1 MHPKDRAQMMAYML
15 RSGIK
20 DKVKFASD
28 VAKPVDKFEVQQIKL
43 FNEFNK
49 RNPRTEKADGGRIG
63 FSNGS
68 DRVAYK
74 KINKLTDANRANFKY
89 PPDHKYKVQI
99 PTREDLGPGSLQTF
113 SAKTKKELK
122 KLVDKSPVTSMDY
135 TKGLINPK
143 DVAEKLPEGAVKFD
157 LTRIKVPTGI
167 FVGEGR
173 DRSEIFKIQNLD
185 GSGTRYTAA
194 GAGGGQKKLY
204 KSIEEVKKAKLDF
217 APDEFFVESETPSK
231 GGIKEVTYK
240 NRKTGEKKVF
250 YKPRVGPEK
259 ATIPGRGAETKEEA
273 QKFVDDYFKNNPIV
287 HPAKRELDI
296 KLRNLFDDSR
306 IKKILRTGKPSKKDL
321 DIVKDILGGTDRQ
334 AQEKLAQLADAVD
347 PKGQRTIDGIPKIDG
362 KKAKNIF
369 NFHKTKDIAKE
380 LEDIAIGKSVGESP
394 LGSFRASVQSSIP
407 MKGGI
412 QGYSVD
418 EAKARASSVRLNSK
432 PYSIFGQVIAGDI
445 NQGPKQ
451 TFDANLS
458 IFEEQVK
465 KAIKNNQNPIQAIR
479 KYNKRAAEAEAEA
492 NQYKSRNTKK
502 VYFPRITTDSPDI
515 AIKNK
520 SAYTKYK
527 KFFDKNYAQQGYSF
541 VIPKDLQP
549 LPSLAA
555 DLKDK
560 NSSTY
565 KNMIKQIKD
574 VGRKFIKN
582 IDQFDEKELFQK
594 LRNNPNFNT
603 IRRLMPRLASLEDD
617 FTGPGGFPLTAGF
630 DPNIGIKS
638 IEEDTFARR
647 NPITTGAGL
656 SAAGTAAVLKAT
668 GTPIR
673 TALGKAFRGAGTR
686 LGVLPFAAMQVKSN
700 IDKGENIADAVV
712 DPLVGLELSLPGV
725 LKENLSKIT
734 TNPTAQRILN
744 LGRFARFTTPVG
756 AALGIAGLGVDAA
769 KFSRDRIRELR
780 AMSPEQRQ
788 ELRRQGA
795 RQAFDPFSAAGGG
808 IAKQAG
814 DRSGAMLESMNP
826 DKDGLPG
833 LLKRVKKL

>member
-1 MHPKDRAQMMAYML
+1 MTPKEYKQMMDYL
-15 RSGIK
+15 TRSGIRK
-20 DKVKFASD
+20 QIKFASD
-28 VAKPVDKFEVQQIKL
+28 IARPDPKPQVQEIEL
-43 FNEFNK
+43 FNQFNK
-49 RNPRTEKADGGRIG
+49 RNPQADGGRIG

-99 PTREDLGPGSLQTF
+99 PTREDLGAGSLQTF

-273 QKFVDDYFKNNPIV
+273 QKFVDDYFKKNPIV

-306 IKKILRTGKPSKKDL
+306 IKKILRTGRPSKKDL

-347 PKGQRTIDGIPKIDG
+347 PKGQRTIDGISKIDG

-465 KAIKNNQNPIQAIR
+465 KAIKNNQDPTQAIR

-502 VYFPRITTDSPDI
+502 VYFPRITTDSPDK

-582 IDQFDEKELFQK
+582 IDQYDEKELFRK
-594 LRNNPNFNT
+594 LQNNPNFNK

-668 GTPIR
+668 GTPIK
-673 TALGKAFRGAGTR
+673 TALGKAIRGAGTPIAGPIYAG
-686 LGVLPFAAMQVKSN
+686 L
-700 IDKGENIADAVV
+700 NIADKIKSGSSVTDAVI
-712 DPLVGLELSLPGV
+712 DPITGLELSFPG
-725 LKENLSKIT
+725 LFKENLKKLTS
-734 TNPTAQRILN
+734 NPTAQKILG
-744 LGRFARFTTPVG
+744 LGKFGRALTPIG
-756 AALGIAGLGVDAA
+756 AGITAAGLGIDAA
-769 KFSRDRIRELR
+769 KFTRDRIRELQ
-780 AMSPEQRQ
+780 AMTPEQRQ
-788 ELRRQGA
+788 QLRAEQSALAFEGA
-795 RQAFDPFSAAGGG
+795 RDGGLIG
-808 IAKQAG
+808 KKSGPPPISGPTPHG
-814 DRSGAMLESMNP
+814 DE
-826 DKDGLPG
+826 GLPG
-833 LLKRVKKL
+833 IFKRVKKG

>member
-1 MHPKDRAQMMAYML
+1 MTPKEYKQMMDYL
-15 RSGIK
+15 TRSGIRK
-20 DKVKFASD
+20 QIKFASD
-28 VAKPVDKFEVQQIKL
+28 IARPDPKPQVQEIEL
-43 FNEFNK
+43 FNQFNK
-49 RNPRTEKADGGRIG
+49 RNPQADGGRIG

-99 PTREDLGPGSLQTF
+99 PTREDLGAGSLQTF

-273 QKFVDDYFKNNPIV
+273 QKFVDDYFKKNPIV

-306 IKKILRTGKPSKKDL
+306 IKKILRTGRPSKKDL

-347 PKGQRTIDGIPKIDG
+347 PKGQRTIDGISKIDG

-465 KAIKNNQNPIQAIR
+465 KAIKNNQDPTQAIR

-555 DLKDK
+555 DLKDN

-582 IDQFDEKELFQK
+582 IDQYDEKELFRK
-594 LRNNPNFNT
+594 LQNNPNFNK

-668 GTPIR
+668 GTPIK
-673 TALGKAFRGAGTR
+673 TALGKAIRGAGTPIAGPIYAG
-686 LGVLPFAAMQVKSN
+686 L
-700 IDKGENIADAVV
+700 NIADKIKSGSSVTDAVI
-712 DPLVGLELSLPGV
+712 DPITGLELSFPG
-725 LKENLSKIT
+725 LFKENLKKLTS
-734 TNPTAQRILN
+734 NPTAQKILG
-744 LGRFARFTTPVG
+744 LGKFGRALTPIG
-756 AALGIAGLGVDAA
+756 AGITAAGLGIDAA
-769 KFSRDRIRELR
+769 KFTRDRIRELQ
-780 AMSPEQRQ
+780 AMTPEQRQ
-788 ELRRQGA
+788 QLRAEQSALAFEGA
-795 RQAFDPFSAAGGG
+795 RDGGLIG
-808 IAKQAG
+808 KKSGPPPISGPTPHG
-814 DRSGAMLESMNP
+814 DE
-826 DKDGLPG
+826 GLPG
-833 LLKRVKKL
+833 IFKRVKKG